1 MGERTE
7 GRVSALSR
15 RKGAGAELEV
25 TRLLRD
31 AGWPHAR
38 RVFDSGSSG
47 GGDVQGPPG
56 VVFEVKRTER
66 LKIWEAIEQAE
77 AGATNRE
84 LPVVAFRRNRSGWYA
99 ALPLDELLALL
110 RLREA

>member
-1 MGERTE
+1 MSRT
-7 GRVSALSR
+7 
-15 RKGAGAELEV
+15 KGSVAELEV

-56 VVFEVKRTER
+56 VVFEVKRAEK
-66 LKIWEAIEQAE
+66 LNIWQALEQAE

-110 RLREA
+110 KLREA